1 MSTITFIST
10 KAQIDTLYTRYA
22 TATKRKTPPYA
33 HWQIA
38 LSDCVITAYQS
49 GKVVLQGEGA
59 QFHAE
64 GIQGKVVTPKK
75 QADKQSSPSIPI
87 QYPQWGSDEV
97 GTGDYFGP
105 VCVCAAAIDEPSA
118 NWLKSLGIQDSKAMK
133 DAYIME
139 IGAQLRDRLLH
150 SLLILDN
157 ATYNRVHKSDH
168 MVAIK
173 CKLHNQAFV
182 HLSRKCSES
191 AKQIIVDQFVPE
203 RSYYRYLKQEKQ
215 VIHGIHFETKAENK
229 YLAVAAA
236 SVIAR
241 YTFLSAFNTMCKNYD
256 FPFLKGAGAKV
267 DACIADFVAKHGTA
281 PLYQVA
287 KLHFANT
294 QKAGITLDSES
305 LASSTF

>member
-1 MSTITFIST
+1 MSTVSITCT
-10 KAQIDTLYTRYA
+10 KQQIDDLFQRYPMA
-22 TATKRKTPPYA
+22 ERRKTPAYA
-33 HWQIA
+33 HWQLK
-38 LSDCVITAYQS
+38 LSDCVITAYES
-49 GKVVLQGEGA
+49 GKVVFQGEGA
-59 QFHAE
+59 DFHASSYQSTPNQLTE
-64 GIQGKVVTPKK
+64 KTVKVT
-75 QADKQSSPSIPI
+75 
-87 QYPQWGSDEV
+87 YPQCGSDEV

-139 IGAQLRDRLLH
+139 IGAQLRDRLPH

-203 RSYYRYLKQEKQ
+203 HSYYRYLKQEKQ
-215 VIHGIHFETKAENK
+215 VIRGIHFETKAENK

-241 YTFLSAFNTMCKNYD
+241 YAFLSAFDTMCKNYD
-256 FPFLKGAGAKV
+256 FPFLKGT
-267 DACIADFVAKHGTA
+267 F
-281 PLYQVA
+281 
-287 KLHFANT
+287 
-294 QKAGITLDSES
+294 S
-305 LASSTF
+305 AS